1 MKHALRGF
9 GFSIACLLLTGAS
22 TFAQISTA
30 QLGGRVTD
38 QQGAIVQGASVTA
51 RQLDTG
57 YARNDLTDAN
67 GSYLLSNLPP
77 GPYQL
82 QISLRGF
89 RTNVQKGIVLHV
101 ATSKVIDAMLMVGA
115 LERPSSSR
123 QPGLSSTRSLRA
135 YARSSV
141 TNRFWRYRSTVV
153 IPSSS

>member
-1 MKHALRGF
+1 MKHALRGI
-9 GFSIACLLLTGAS
+9 GLGAACLLLTGAS

-51 RQLDTG
+51 IQIDTG

-67 GSYLLSNLPP
+67 GSYLLLDLPP

-89 RTNVQKGIVLHV
+89 TTHVQKGIALHV
-101 ATSKVIDAMLMVGA
+101 AISKVIDAMLMVGP
-115 LERPSSSR
+115 LEK
-123 QPGLSSTRSLRA
+123 
-135 YARSSV
+135 
-141 TNRFWRYRSTVV
+141 
-153 IPSSS
+153 